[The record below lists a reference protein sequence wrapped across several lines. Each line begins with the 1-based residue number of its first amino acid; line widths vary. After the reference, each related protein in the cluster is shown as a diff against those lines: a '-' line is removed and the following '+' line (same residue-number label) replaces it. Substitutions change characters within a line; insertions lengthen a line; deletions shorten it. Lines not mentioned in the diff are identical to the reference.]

1 MKHLGILGLAGL
13 VGMYLYADKINAS
26 GTAGAVLTGAVVLVL
41 LQGIMLMR
49 D

>member
-13 VGMYLYADKINAS
+13 LGMYFFADKISAA
-26 GTAGAVLTGAVVLVL
+26 GTGGAVLTGAVVLVL
-41 LQGIMLMR
+41 IQGIVLLR